1 METRS
6 DNTSANNIRPT
17 GAWYQTAVQTAIVG
31 GAFSLIIIG
40 LCVFNYIQRSV
51 YDVKRTEELD
61 RLKIEILKQSEN
73 EALISHI
80 RRLDLRVRR
89 DRIRRLDFSRRGIYL
104 LVAGIAVLLTGVK
117 CASTLRKK
125 PPSPQPKGD
134 NRDAQMR
141 EGIWA
146 RWAVT
151 IGLVVLGSG
160 SVFLA
165 LRPRIDFSDIGMVD
179 TSFPSAEEIAE
190 NWPRFR
196 GPAGLGISPYTNA
209 PANWNGTTAEGIL
222 WKTKVPLPGHNSP
235 VVWEDRVFLSGA
247 DANTREVYCF
257 DASSGKLL
265 WQQAVEPVADSNA
278 EPLDLMEDTGFA
290 APTVVTDGRRV
301 CAIFANGD
309 VGCFDI
315 RGKKLWTRSLGV
327 PESSYGYAS
336 SLAMYRNL
344 LLIQYDQTSF
354 EEEKSRFIALN
365 AYSGQPVWE
374 MKRPVSGSWT
384 SPIVARIGD
393 RYQLITCSDPWV
405 IAYDPINGAQLW
417 KAECMGAD
425 LAPSPIYAN
434 GLVFAVE
441 SNIKLVAI
449 RPDGRGDVTKT
460 HITWSVEDGIPDICS
475 PVSDGKRIF
484 LLTSDGTLTCYQV
497 ADGAKLWEKDLGGD
511 FKASPSLAGGR
522 LYALS
527 EKGVML
533 IAEAGEQYRELAR
546 NELGEDCHASPAF
559 ADGRIYVRG
568 LENLYCIGEISQN
581 P

>member
-6 DNTSANNIRPT
+6 DNTSANNIKPT
-17 GAWYQTAVQTAIVG
+17 GAWFQTAVQTAIVG
-31 GAFSLIIIG
+31 GAFSLII
-40 LCVFNYIQRSV
+40 LALLVFNYIQRSV
-51 YDVKRTEELD
+51 YDAKRTEELD
-61 RLKIEILKQSEN
+61 RLKIEILKQPEN

-80 RRLDLRVRR
+80 RQLDLRVRR
-89 DRIRRLDFSRRGIYL
+89 DRIRRLDFSRKGIYL
-104 LVAGIAVLLTGVK
+104 LIAGIVVFLTGVK
-117 CASTLRKK
+117 CAGTLRKE
-125 PPSPQPKGD
+125 PPSPRPKGD

-151 IGLVVLGSG
+151 IGLVVLGLG

-165 LRPRIDFSDIGMVD
+165 LGPKIDFSDTGMLEAPY
-179 TSFPSAEEIAE
+179 PSAEEIAE

-196 GPAGLGISPYTNA
+196 GPGGLGISPYTNA
-209 PANWNGTTAEGIL
+209 PATWNGTTGEGIL

-235 VVWEDRVFLSGA
+235 VVWEDHVFLSGA
-247 DANTREVYCF
+247 DANDREVYCF

-265 WQQAVEPVADSNA
+265 WRQAVEPVPDSNA

-315 RGKKLWTRSLGV
+315 KGRHLWTRSLGV

-365 AYSGQPVWE
+365 TYSGQSVWE

-384 SPIVARIGD
+384 SPIVAKISD
-393 RYQLITCSDPWV
+393 QHQLITCSDPWV
-405 IAYDPINGAQLW
+405 IAYDPVNGAQLW

-449 RPDGRGDVTKT
+449 RADGRGDVTKT
-460 HITWSVEDGIPDICS
+460 HIIWSVEDGIPDICS
-475 PVSDGKRIF
+475 PLSDGKRIF
-484 LLTSDGTLTCYQV
+484 LLTWEATSRRHPVWLVV
-497 ADGAKLWEKDLGGD
+497 A
-511 FKASPSLAGGR
+511 SMR
-522 LYALS
+522 
-527 EKGVML
+527 
-533 IAEAGEQYRELAR
+533 
-546 NELGEDCHASPAF
+546 
-559 ADGRIYVRG
+559 
-568 LENLYCIGEISQN
+568 
-581 P
+581 

>member
-1 METRS
+1 M
-6 DNTSANNIRPT
+6 
-17 GAWYQTAVQTAIVG
+17 
-31 GAFSLIIIG
+31 
-40 LCVFNYIQRSV
+40 
-51 YDVKRTEELD
+51 
-61 RLKIEILKQSEN
+61 
-73 EALISHI
+73 
-80 RRLDLRVRR
+80 
-89 DRIRRLDFSRRGIYL
+89 
-104 LVAGIAVLLTGVK
+104 
-117 CASTLRKK
+117 
-125 PPSPQPKGD
+125 
-134 NRDAQMR
+134 
-141 EGIWA
+141 
-146 RWAVT
+146 
-151 IGLVVLGSG
+151 
-160 SVFLA
+160 
-165 LRPRIDFSDIGMVD
+165 
-179 TSFPSAEEIAE
+179 
-190 NWPRFR
+190 
-196 GPAGLGISPYTNA
+196 
-209 PANWNGTTAEGIL
+209 
-222 WKTKVPLPGHNSP
+222 PLPGHSSP

-265 WQQAVEPVADSNA
+265 WQQAVEPAPDSSA
-278 EPLDLMEDTGFA
+278 EPLDLMEDTGYA

-309 VGCFDI
+309 VGCFDVGG
-315 RGKKLWTRSLGV
+315 RKLWTRSLGV

-393 RYQLITCSDPWV
+393 QHQLITLGDPWV
-405 IAYDPINGAQLW
+405 IAYDPVSGAELW

-425 LAPSPIYAN
+425 LAPSPIHAE
-434 GLVFAVE
+434 GLIFAVE

-449 RPDGRGDVTKT
+449 RPDGRGDVTKS
-460 HITWSVEDGIPDICS
+460 HIVWTVEDGIPDICS
-475 PVSDGKRIF
+475 PLSDGKRIF

-497 ADGAKLWEKDLGGD
+497 ADGAKLWEEDLRGD

-533 IAEAGEQYRELAR
+533 IAEAGGQYKELAR
-546 NELGEDCHASPAF
+546 SELGEDCHASPAF
-559 ADGRIYVRG
+559 ADGRIYIRG
-568 LENLYCIGEISQN
+568 LENLYCIGGASQN
-581 P
+581 LETVRGLTND